1 MGKGAGRDEVGSAQ
15 GPTVRDKHFTKTFLC
30 FYSSNNT
37 FHETSKTVDLA
48 NTLFSIPPL
57 KCQQAGISVCLGASV
72 DCFASSGRVGPT
84 QPGKQRRHYYPSSSL
99 LHLYCGLRLM
109 REKISYRSSLLS
121 GNI

>member
-15 GPTVRDKHFTKTFLC
+15 GPTVRDKHFTKTFLR

-72 DCFASSGRVGPT
+72 DCFCVERSCGADTTRQAASA
-84 QPGKQRRHYYPSSSL
+84 L
-99 LHLYCGLRLM
+99 LPILEPFTPILWPPKYARA
-109 REKISYRSSLLS
+109 
-121 GNI
+121 N